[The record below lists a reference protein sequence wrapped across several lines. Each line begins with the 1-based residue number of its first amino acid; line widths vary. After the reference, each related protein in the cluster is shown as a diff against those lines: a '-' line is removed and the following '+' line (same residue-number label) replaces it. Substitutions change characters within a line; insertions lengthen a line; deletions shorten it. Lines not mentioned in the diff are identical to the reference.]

1 MNKNKYKIGQK
12 IKEIRKKT
20 GTTQEIFSE
29 KINIEPSSLSNI
41 ENGKSYPSMQT
52 VLKIMEEFNI
62 TPDDFFDFEYLTSAE
77 DLEKQ
82 IIDIVKKQPLDRKKI
97 MYKIIKQFDV

>member
-1 MNKNKYKIGQK
+1 MADNRYKIGQK

-20 GTTQEIFSE
+20 GTTQEVFSE

-52 VLKIMEEFNI
+52 VLRIMDEFNI
-62 TPDDFFDFEYLTSAE
+62 PPEKFFDFDYLVTGDE
-77 DLEKQ
+77 LDKQ
-82 IIDIVKKQPLDRKKI
+82 IIDIIKSQPLNVKRI
-97 MYKIIKQFDV
+97 MYRIIKQFEV